1 MAENIKTTVEELR
14 KLINVDNVIGSPIET
29 EDKIL
34 IPVMRMGVGF
44 GAGESLLGNEGNDVA
59 GAAAGVEPISMVMI
73 PKKGNDAEGVRVLDL
88 SKGTETNKALSDLG
102 LIITDLVKGYMGT
115 MNEGEYVNE
124 EEFIEPE
131 FTTYDENEKEEKL
144 KKVVPR
150 IKYGSYSWNYSRL
163 TLEYKYHFLMR
174 MKAELMDAREK
185 GNLDKDLFN
194 EAQWKNVT
202 RILDDSDG
210 FFRDSCK
217 AVMKGQESAAD
228 LIEEYVRLRE
238 IEKQYVVLKK
248 NQESLQE
255 KYDNLDKNHK
265 ELKKQVNRYL
275 PNRMK
280 RFLKRILK
288 KIKFR

>member
-1 MAENIKTTVEELR
+1 MNIKAENIKTTVEELR

-131 FTTYDENEKEEKL
+131 FTTYDENEKEEK
-144 KKVVPR
+144 
-150 IKYGSYSWNYSRL
+150 
-163 TLEYKYHFLMR
+163 
-174 MKAELMDAREK
+174 
-185 GNLDKDLFN
+185 
-194 EAQWKNVT
+194 
-202 RILDDSDG
+202 
-210 FFRDSCK
+210 
-217 AVMKGQESAAD
+217 
-228 LIEEYVRLRE
+228 E
-238 IEKQYVVLKK
+238 IE
-248 NQESLQE
+248 
-255 KYDNLDKNHK
+255 
-265 ELKKQVNRYL
+265 
-275 PNRMK
+275 
-280 RFLKRILK
+280 
-288 KIKFR
+288 